1 MPIRRTVVAAVAFAL
16 AGLVTN
22 ARAQNPTPEVMS
34 FTSADGV
41 KLQGQLYKSPKGAA
55 VPVVLMLHDYKANP
69 DEAAWTDTAKLLV
82 EKGYNVFRF
91 DFRGHGKST
100 DIDPTIFWDTRTMGG
115 VINRQ
120 YVKIPAPLTPA
131 TKNTIKFDE
140 FRHDKYYPMLVQDI
154 AAARNQIDQLNDT
167 GTLNSSTIYLLGA
180 GNSASLGMLY
190 IASEWLRESKKPN
203 VAVPPQFVGTGRR
216 LFPGHDAAGL
226 DIGGAIW
233 LSPNIPTGMTAQ
245 NIKSWV
251 LSPYAIRM
259 RNETPMLFVHADGEA
274 NAKSRSDT
282 FFNTILMV
290 KAKSGPSGEK
300 LLPPEQTFQH
310 EVKGSKLSG
319 AKLLGNQLKV
329 EETIEKFLTA
339 VDKERKNKTRKVR
352 EWDKPLIID
361 VKSFGVSQ

>member
-16 AGLVTN
+16 AGLATN
-22 ARAQNPTPEVMS
+22 ARAQNAAPEAMS

-41 KLQGQLYKSPKGAA
+41 KLQGQFYKSPKGAA
-55 VPVVLMLHDYKANP
+55 MPVVLMLHDYQKKP

-100 DIDPTIFWDTRTMGG
+100 DIDPTTFWDTRTVGG
-115 VINRQ
+115 FINRQ
-120 YVKIPAPLTPA
+120 FVKIPPGLTVA

-180 GNSASLGMLY
+180 GNAASLGMLY
-190 IASEWLRESKKPN
+190 ISSEWLRENKKPN
-203 VAVPPQFVGTGRR
+203 VAVPPQIVSTRR
-216 LFPGHDAAGL
+216 NLFPSHDPAGP

-233 LSPNIPTGMTAQ
+233 LSPLIHNSMTTT
-245 NIKSWV
+245 NLVNWV
-251 LSPYAIRM
+251 LSPHAIKM
-259 RNETPMLFVHADGEA
+259 RNETPMLFIHSENDST
-274 NAKSRSDT
+274 AKTASNT
-282 FFNTILMV
+282 MFNKVLLV
-290 KAKSGPSGEK
+290 DAKIGPRGEK
-300 LLPPEQTFQH
+300 LLKPEQTFQR
-310 EVKGSKLSG
+310 EVKGKLSG
-319 AKLLGNQLKV
+319 VNLLGN
-329 EETIEKFLTA
+329 TTGAEKFIEDFLA
-339 VDKERKNKTRKVR
+339 SVDKERKNKTRKVR